1 MMGMDQAGVAEVIDF
16 VLKKFSPEDQTKLAQ
31 VSLDLCLDS
40 DALCKLTHKV
50 LRFYLSLRCFLIP

>member
-50 LRFYLSLRCFLIP
+50 LRF